1 MQKQSVR
8 GRQREA
14 QAASL
19 TRRNAGGQELLSRH
33 TSRPT
38 SRKAKTGRHA
48 GKDSGRG
55 RKKRAVQADRGS
67 WAGKKD
73 GVAQSGR

>member
-19 TRRNAGGQELLSRH
+19 TRRNAGRQ
-33 TSRPT
+33 
-38 SRKAKTGRHA
+38 A
-48 GKDSGRG
+48 GAFKQAHKQKSKDR
-55 RKKRAVQADRGS
+55 QA
-67 WAGKKD
+67 
-73 GVAQSGR
+73 